1 MRPEYFG
8 VFLPLDGATALKTT
22 TMLIAALSLLG
33 FAQVSTA
40 TTMPDALRT
49 AVRDV
54 LVRDAADRGAA
65 EVSMTHRLG
74 ITDWTEQDV
83 TASDGAN
90 DDRFGTSVAVSG
102 DLAVVGAFDAKIG
115 DNYQQGA
122 VYVFAREGG
131 VWNERQKLVASDGAG
146 MANFGAAVAFAGDTI
161 LVGAI
166 SANVGGTSDEGVV
179 YAFAQSGG
187 TWTQTQEL
195 ASNDGGSGDAFGNA
209 IVASGSI
216 ALIGAKGATIDG
228 NTLQGKV
235 YVFAQD
241 GGTWTQAQVLTA
253 DDGAANDLFG
263 TSLALDGDTAI
274 IGAPTLTYNFNHA
287 GWAYVF
293 TSSNGTWTQG
303 QKIIPNE
310 TALGDQFGYAVG
322 LAGDTALITSTGNQF
337 AHGAAY
343 VFHRDSGLWMETQQL
358 APDDSASGDEFG
370 NVLTM
375 SGTTAIIGAQRM
387 MVGDHQGAAYVF
399 SADGGGVWSQT
410 QGFTEASGTSLDF
423 FGGAVAF
430 DGTTA
435 LVGIPGA
442 TVAGAQFQGAAAF
455 YTVEGGNLP
464 PEQEVG
470 ASDGATGDEF
480 GISVVV
486 DGDTALIGAAYE
498 NSGQGAAYVFAQAGG
513 VWSETQ
519 KLVASDGV
527 ANDWFGQSVALD
539 GDTAVIGAPQYL
551 GFGNGAAYV
560 FTRSGTDWSESQKLT
575 ADDGV
580 QRDQFGISVAVVGD
594 EAIVGAY
601 GAAFYQGAAYAFARA
616 GGSWTQTQKLTASDA
631 SMNADFGVAVA
642 LDGAT
647 ALIGAYGDS
656 SYQGAAYVFG
666 NAGGTWNEAQKLVA
680 SDGAADAHFGI
691 SVALDGTRALIGA
704 EGATVNANSHQGA
717 AYAFADSAGS
727 WTQMQK
733 LTSSNGVAWD
743 YFGRSVALDGTNAIV
758 GAYGPNALQGAAY
771 LFALD
776 AGQWVE
782 TQALTAGDGVG
793 GDQYGIMVALA
804 GSAALVGANGAD
816 GFEGAAYFY
825 TLAPTSNDSI
835 FASGFDP

>member
-1 MRPEYFG
+1 M
-8 VFLPLDGATALKTT
+8 
-22 TMLIAALSLLG
+22 
-33 FAQVSTA
+33 
-40 TTMPDALRT
+40 
-49 AVRDV
+49 
-54 LVRDAADRGAA
+54 
-65 EVSMTHRLG
+65 
-74 ITDWTEQDV
+74 
-83 TASDGAN
+83 
-90 DDRFGTSVAVSG
+90 
-102 DLAVVGAFDAKIG
+102 
-115 DNYQQGA
+115 
-122 VYVFAREGG
+122 
-131 VWNERQKLVASDGAG
+131 
-146 MANFGAAVAFAGDTI
+146 
-161 LVGAI
+161 
-166 SANVGGTSDEGVV
+166 
-179 YAFAQSGG
+179 
-187 TWTQTQEL
+187 
-195 ASNDGGSGDAFGNA
+195 
-209 IVASGSI
+209 
-216 ALIGAKGATIDG
+216 
-228 NTLQGKV
+228 
-235 YVFAQD
+235 
-241 GGTWTQAQVLTA
+241 
-253 DDGAANDLFG
+253 
-263 TSLALDGDTAI
+263 
-274 IGAPTLTYNFNHA
+274 
-287 GWAYVF
+287 
-293 TSSNGTWTQG
+293 
-303 QKIIPNE
+303 
-310 TALGDQFGYAVG
+310 
-322 LAGDTALITSTGNQF
+322 
-337 AHGAAY
+337 
-343 VFHRDSGLWMETQQL
+343 
-358 APDDSASGDEFG
+358 
-370 NVLTM
+370 
-375 SGTTAIIGAQRM
+375 
-387 MVGDHQGAAYVF
+387 
-399 SADGGGVWSQT
+399 
-410 QGFTEASGTSLDF
+410 
-423 FGGAVAF
+423 
-430 DGTTA
+430 
-435 LVGIPGA
+435 
-442 TVAGAQFQGAAAF
+442 
-455 YTVEGGNLP
+455 
-464 PEQEVG
+464 
-470 ASDGATGDEF
+470 
-480 GISVVV
+480 
-486 DGDTALIGAAYE
+486 
-498 NSGQGAAYVFAQAGG
+498 FAQAGG

-575 ADDGV
+575 ADDGA

-804 GSAALVGANGAD
+804 GSA
-816 GFEGAAYFY
+816 
-825 TLAPTSNDSI
+825 TAPGTIPLPLS
-835 FASGFDP
+835 AVRTRGLRARLCARCHLQGL